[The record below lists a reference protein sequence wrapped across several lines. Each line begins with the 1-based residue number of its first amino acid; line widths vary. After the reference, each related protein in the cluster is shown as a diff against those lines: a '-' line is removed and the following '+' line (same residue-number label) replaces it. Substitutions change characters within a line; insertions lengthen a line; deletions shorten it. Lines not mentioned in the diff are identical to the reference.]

1 VARCKYCSKPNA
13 TFIWG
18 PNKYK
23 FCHSCNSRLFAIWE
37 ATYVKKKWPGLE
49 VYADSKEL
57 DDIVDLEGEKRKL
70 LKDFL

>member
-1 VARCKYCSKPNA
+1 
-13 TFIWG
+13 
-18 PNKYK
+18 
-23 FCHSCNSRLFAIWE
+23 
-37 ATYVKKKWPGLE
+37 VKKKWPGLE